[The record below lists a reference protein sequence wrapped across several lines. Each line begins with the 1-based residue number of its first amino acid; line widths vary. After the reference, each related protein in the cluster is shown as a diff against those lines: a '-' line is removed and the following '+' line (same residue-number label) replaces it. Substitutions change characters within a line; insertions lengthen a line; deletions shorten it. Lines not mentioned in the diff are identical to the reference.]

1 MSALLEFS
9 AVSHAYGTRRV
20 IDSMSFSLQDGEIG
34 CLLGGSGCGKTTV
47 LRCIAGFET
56 LGEGEIRLSGRVLAD
71 AAMAVPAHQ
80 REVGMVFQ
88 DYALFPHLS
97 VRGNLEFA
105 QARKDPKRVDELL
118 ALTGLAAL
126 AKRKPA
132 TLSGG
137 QQQRVAL
144 ARALAAEPRLLLLD
158 EPLSAL
164 DPDLREQLQGELLA
178 LQQRFALSTVLVSH
192 DLAEVFRLAQHVLKL
207 EAGQVIGEGAPAELF
222 LAQSGGGRFHLAAQ
236 VLAIRRVDVV
246 EMASLLVGGQIVDV
260 VLDEGEAARLRV
272 GASVTI
278 AAKGF
283 SPLIL

>member
-1 MSALLEFS
+1 MIEINVEKRLDGAAGSQLLRVDSRWDSGQRVALFG
-9 AVSHAYGTRRV
+9 A
-20 IDSMSFSLQDGEIG
+20 
-34 CLLGGSGCGKTTV
+34 SGAGKTTL
-47 LRCIAGFET
+47 LRMLAG
-56 LGEGEIRLSGRVLAD
+56 LVRPDAGRIVVDGELWFDSSKGVCL
-71 AAMAVPAHQ
+71 PAQ
-80 REVGMVFQ
+80 ARRVGMVFQ

>member
-1 MSALLEFS
+1 MIEI
-9 AVSHAYGTRRV
+9 AVEKR
-20 IDSMSFSLQDGEIG
+20 LDGAQ
-34 CLLGGSGCGKTTV
+34 GGSWLRVDCRWAAGQRMALFGASGAGKTTL
-47 LRCIAGFET
+47 LRILAG
-56 LGEGEIRLSGRVLAD
+56 LIRPDAGRIVVGGEVWFDSDKNICL
-71 AAMAVPAHQ
+71 PAQ
-80 REVGMVFQ
+80 ARQVGMVFQ

-105 QARKDPKRVDELL
+105 QRRKNPGRVDELL

-126 AKRKPA
+126 ACRKPA

-164 DPDLREQLQGELLA
+164 DPVLREQLQAELLA
-178 LQQRFALSTVLVSH
+178 LQQCFALSTVLVSH
-192 DLAEVFRLAQHVLKL
+192 DLAEVFRLAQQVIRLD
-207 EAGQVIGEGAPAELF
+207 AGQVTGMGTPAELF

-236 VLAIRRVDVV
+236 VLALRRVDVV
-246 EMASLLVGGQIVDV
+246 DVASLLVGGQIVDV
-260 VLDEGEAARLRV
+260 VLDEGEAASLVV
-272 GASVTI
+272 GASVTV

>member
-1 MSALLEFS
+1 MIEINVEKQLDGAAGRQILRVDSRWDSGQRVALFG
-9 AVSHAYGTRRV
+9 A
-20 IDSMSFSLQDGEIG
+20 
-34 CLLGGSGCGKTTV
+34 SGAGKTTL
-47 LRCIAGFET
+47 LRMLAGLVRPDAGRIVVDGELWFDSS
-56 LGEGEIRLSGRVLAD
+56 LGVCL
-71 AAMAVPAHQ
+71 PAQ
-80 REVGMVFQ
+80 ARRVGMVFQ

-126 AKRKPA
+126 ATRKPA

-164 DPDLREQLQGELLA
+164 DPALREQLQGELLA
-178 LQQRFALSTVLVSH
+178 LQQRFALSTLLVSH
-192 DLAEVFRLAQHVLKL
+192 DLAEVFRLAQHVLRL
-207 EAGQVIGEGAPAELF
+207 EAGLVIGAGAPAELF